1 MTPHLR
7 DTEFVD
13 LLDGALPIERMSHV
27 ERCQACRERADAFAT
42 TVEAVQQKPVPEP
55 SPLFWEHFSARV
67 RTAIENEPA
76 PARGWRQ
83 MLSRPSVRWSAVA
96 TAAALLIAVGPWRA
110 SPPAPTPSTAGA
122 QFAADSPGRDVP
134 PDQSS
139 EDLEAD
145 EAWALVRSVADEL
158 DADEIDA
165 AGVRARP
172 GAVERVASG
181 LSDAERVALAE
192 LIQSEIKARPSVPS
206 S

>member
-13 LLDGALPIERMSHV
+13 LLDGALPIERMAHV
-27 ERCQACRERADAFAT
+27 ESCQACRERADAFAA

-67 RTAIENEPA
+67 RTAIENERAPA
-76 PARGWRQ
+76 PGWRQ

-110 SPPAPTPSTAGA
+110 SLPAPTSSTAGA
-122 QFAADSPGRDVP
+122 QFAADSPDRDAP
-134 PDQSS
+134 PDQSG

-181 LSDAERVALAE
+181 LSDVERVALAE
-192 LIQSEIKARPSVPS
+192 LIQSEIKVRPSVPS